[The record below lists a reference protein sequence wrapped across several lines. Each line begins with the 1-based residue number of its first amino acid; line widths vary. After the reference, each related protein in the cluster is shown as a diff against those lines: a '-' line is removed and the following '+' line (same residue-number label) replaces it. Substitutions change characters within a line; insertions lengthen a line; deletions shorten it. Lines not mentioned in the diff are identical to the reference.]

1 MDEPS
6 DRQRWPAL
14 EKDEAG
20 LLNELLALLTARVVG
35 NPYATDGS
43 FAANIAGRAVRFHR
57 PDNWRDGNR
66 QGTCCTG
73 YPPAIK
79 ARLARFVT
87 VNCAAIPRD
96 LIASELFGHEKGAF
110 TGATYQRLGRFE
122 LSSGGRSFSMRLEN
136 DRPRSRLLSCVF
148 CRNTSLSGLVA
159 LAEFGL
165 TFG

>member
-79 ARLARFVT
+79 ARLARA
-87 VNCAAIPRD
+87 CD
-96 LIASELFGHEKGAF
+96 CELRCYPARSD
-110 TGATYQRLGRFE
+110 RLGTIW
-122 LSSGGRSFSMRLEN
+122 
-136 DRPRSRLLSCVF
+136 P
-148 CRNTSLSGLVA
+148 
-159 LAEFGL
+159 
-165 TFG
+165 